1 MTMSC
6 AYKFVN
12 IKHMYENEYET
23 NIFVAFNHYFSM
35 KTDNKQLTIANLG
48 EYFIYK
54 VSMVYYVHKPNR

>member
-1 MTMSC
+1 MMD
-6 AYKFVN
+6 

-35 KTDNKQLTIANLG
+35 KTDNKQLGIANVG

-54 VSMVYYVHKPNR
+54 VSMVYYVHKINR